1 MPRGYGACSLRANRG
16 VEVMRHR
23 SRISSCIVLCL
34 LLLGLPGCSFWAVR
48 GPNRSVAG
56 GGDCSTSVVAPVV
69 DGILAASFIGLGAAG
84 ASTPSCNPN
93 VGGRDTL
100 FGPCFMDLS
109 GVEQGAGV
117 GLIAIGV
124 LEAAAATYGAVQ
136 VSACHQAKKV
146 LVTPGSRPVPAPAFR
161 VGAHPDPWPLS
172 GAQDSH

>member
-1 MPRGYGACSLRANRG
+1 
-16 VEVMRHR
+16 MRHR
-23 SRISSCIVLCL
+23 SRISSCFVLCL

-48 GPNRSVAG
+48 RPDRSVAG
-56 GGDCSTSVVAPVV
+56 GGDCSTSAVAPVV
-69 DGILAASFIGLGAAG
+69 DGVLAASFIGLGAAG
-84 ASTPSCNPN
+84 AATKSCSGTSN
-93 VGGRDTL
+93 GTAFG
-100 FGPCFMDLS
+100 FGPCFLDFS

-117 GLIAIGV
+117 GLIALGV

-146 LVTPGSRPVPAPAFR
+146 LETPGGHPVPAPAFR